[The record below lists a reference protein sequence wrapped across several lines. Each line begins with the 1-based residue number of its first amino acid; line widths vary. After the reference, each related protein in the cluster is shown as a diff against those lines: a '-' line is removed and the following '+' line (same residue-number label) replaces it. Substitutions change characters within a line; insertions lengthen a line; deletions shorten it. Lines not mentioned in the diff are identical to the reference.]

1 MWPLTVVAQEPN
13 VPVVGFLTT
22 LGQADRPNLVAA
34 FREGL
39 GEGGYVDGGN
49 LAIEYRYAENQHERL
64 PALAADLVSRNVAA
78 IAATGGPNSVLAA
91 KAATSSIPIVF
102 TSAGDPVSAGFV
114 SSLSQPSG
122 NLTGISWF
130 GAVVGDKVLGLLDEV
145 VAKNALFILLLNP
158 LNPESKQIRADIES
172 AARVL
177 GRPILTVEA
186 RTPDEIDVAFNVVR
200 QQSAGGLVVGGDP
213 FFTSRRQ
220 QIVSLAAQAAVPA
233 IYFNR
238 EFVVEGG
245 LMSYGNDPV
254 DAFRR
259 VGLYVARI
267 LDGVSPSNLPVD
279 QATKFS
285 FVINL
290 TTAKN
295 LGVELPTA
303 LLVSADEVIE

>member
-1 MWPLTVVAQEPN
+1 
-13 VPVVGFLTT
+13 
-22 LGQADRPNLVAA
+22 LGQADRPNLVSA
-34 FREGL
+34 FRDGL
-39 GEGGYVDGGN
+39 WEGGYVDGRNVG
-49 LAIEYRYAENQHERL
+49 IEYRFAENRHERL
-64 PALAADLVSRNVAA
+64 PALAADLAARDVAA
-78 IAATGGPNSVLAA
+78 IVATGGPNSVLAA
-91 KAATSSIPIVF
+91 KAATNSIPIVF
-102 TSAGDPVSAGFV
+102 TSGGDPVSAGFV
-114 SSLSQPSG
+114 SSLNQPGG

-145 VAKNALFILLLNP
+145 VAKDALFILLLNP

-172 AARVL
+172 AARAL
-177 GRPILTVEA
+177 ARPLLTIEA
-186 RTPDEIDVAFNVVR
+186 RTPEEIDVAFEVLR
-200 QQSAGGLVVGGDP
+200 QRSAGGLVVGGDP

-220 QIVSLAAQAAVPA
+220 QIVPLATQAAVPA

-238 EFVVEGG
+238 EFVTEGG

-259 VGLYVARI
+259 AGLYVARI

-279 QATKFS
+279 QATKFA

-290 TTAKN
+290 KTAKA
-295 LGVELPTA
+295 LGIEVPTS